1 MSFFNLTKIKSI
13 TKLNKIYRLLSKTY
27 HPDNKETG
35 DKDKFIELKEEYDN
49 AKKVISSS
57 PTPILI
63 NISTSKAFT
72 GCEVNYN
79 NCGDSA
85 IIKIPAKFYDTT
97 DSALICDNNGK
108 SYIVSVKIKPEKDE
122 AITYSRNG
130 DIIITKYI
138 EITPFDLIGNN
149 VISFNLF
156 NEEKQILLT
165 NKLIKNIQQPLTLL
179 NIGYPLKKNRKKRGI
194 VRIRFKIKP
203 LSIKDEDKKL
213 LKVIE
218 EKYKC
223 Q

>member
-194 VRIRFKIKP
+194 VIIIFKIKP
-203 LSIKDEDKKL
+203 LSIKD
-213 LKVIE
+213 
-218 EKYKC
+218 
-223 Q
+223 